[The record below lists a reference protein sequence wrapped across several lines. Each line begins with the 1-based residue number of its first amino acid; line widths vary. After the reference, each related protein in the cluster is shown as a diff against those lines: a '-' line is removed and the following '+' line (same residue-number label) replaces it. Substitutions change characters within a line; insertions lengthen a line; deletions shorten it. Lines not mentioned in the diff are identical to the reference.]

1 MKIILLG
8 APGAGKG
15 TQAIKLS
22 KEFGIPQ
29 ISTGDMF
36 RANIKN
42 ETPVGMK
49 AKSYMDQG
57 LLVPDEVVLEMIEQR
72 LQAEDC
78 ANGFMLD
85 GFPRTLPQAEA
96 LDRQI
101 EIDAAVNLHVDQAL
115 LLERLCGRRTCP
127 SCGGTYHISTLQ
139 GNICPECGSEL
150 VCRKDDNEETVTKRL
165 AVYNDQTTPLIDY
178 YRAKGKLL
186 TVDAGKSVEDVF
198 ADMVAMLKE
207 V

>member
-165 AVYNDQTTPLIDY
+165 AVYNDQTAPAY
-178 YRAKGKLL
+178 
-186 TVDAGKSVEDVF
+186 
-198 ADMVAMLKE
+198 
-207 V
+207 

>member
-36 RANIKN
+36 RANIKS
-42 ETPVGMK
+42 ETPVGLK

-139 GNICPECGSEL
+139 GNTCPECGSEL

-165 AVYNDQTTPLIDY
+165 AVYNDQTAPLIDY

>member
-139 GNICPECGSEL
+139 GNTCPECGSEL

-165 AVYNDQTTPLIDY
+165 AVYNDQTAPLIDY

-186 TVDAGKSVEDVF
+186 TVDAGKPVEDVF

>member
-36 RANIKN
+36 RANIKS
-42 ETPVGMK
+42 ETPVGLK

-57 LLVPDEVVLEMIEQR
+57 LLVPDEVVLEMVAQR

-139 GNICPECGSEL
+139 GNTCPECGSEL
-150 VCRKDDNEETVTKRL
+150 VCRKDDNEETVMKRL
-165 AVYNDQTTPLIDY
+165 EVYNDQTAPLIDY
-178 YRAKGKLL
+178 YRAKGRLL
-186 TVDAGKSVEDVF
+186 TVDAGKAVEDVF